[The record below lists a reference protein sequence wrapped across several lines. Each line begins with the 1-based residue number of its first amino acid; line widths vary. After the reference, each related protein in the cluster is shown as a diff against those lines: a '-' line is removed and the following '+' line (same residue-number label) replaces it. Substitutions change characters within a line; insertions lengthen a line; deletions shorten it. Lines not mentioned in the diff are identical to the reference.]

1 MCFEEFKDKLYIFI
15 IYKWVKIAFNTH
27 LSANLLLLLLLNA
40 VNELEMQWSDLST
53 YDGIVYPC
61 QILFPLI
68 SVGLIKLADTIT
80 NNTDNEPIITKALLF
95 PEKNRNLKSQ
105 WHVIKRLFRSSTSEL
120 CSVRLFHPQQ
130 STTALQ

>member
-1 MCFEEFKDKLYIFI
+1 MCFEEFKDKLNIFI

-95 PEKNRNLKSQ
+95 PEKKKESEKSMTCYKKIIPEFNK
-105 WHVIKRLFRSSTSEL
+105 WIML
-120 CSVRLFHPQQ
+120 C
-130 STTALQ
+130 